1 MLLPYSMD
9 QVWEAVTDYVNY
21 GDICTYVRAGD
32 ITHDPN
38 GTCHLE
44 ATAQS
49 GLPGEIPFKA
59 NIGHEQLLNGYRTTW
74 DEPSGEVLV
83 NRGHWI
89 LTPRGPVETLVELT
103 LEVEV
108 RGVPTFVLRN
118 LSMHR
123 LPEVVRAVEKR
134 LRTNGAGKKW

>member
-1 MLLPYSMD
+1 MPGEGKQVRCAMLLPYSMA
-9 QVWEAVTDYVNY
+9 QVWEAVADYVNY

-89 LTPRGPVETLVELT
+89 L
-103 LEVEV
+103 
-108 RGVPTFVLRN
+108 
-118 LSMHR
+118 
-123 LPEVVRAVEKR
+123 
-134 LRTNGAGKKW
+134 